1 MRKLITVGEH
11 QVQEATRMHSLQVV
25 FEVHTFCAFA
35 AKQKQTDKK
44 MPRKIFALNRIVL
57 YGMFKT
63 ESISRT
69 AEHLFTLPV
78 FINQIKTE
86 ITTDIFH
93 LEKPQQRQTTNGRKR
108 DTSS

>member
-35 AKQKQTDKK
+35 AKQTDKK
-44 MPRKIFALNRIVL
+44 IQRKIVSLNLIVL

-63 ESISRT
+63 ENISKT
-69 AEHLFTLPV
+69 EEYLFTLPV